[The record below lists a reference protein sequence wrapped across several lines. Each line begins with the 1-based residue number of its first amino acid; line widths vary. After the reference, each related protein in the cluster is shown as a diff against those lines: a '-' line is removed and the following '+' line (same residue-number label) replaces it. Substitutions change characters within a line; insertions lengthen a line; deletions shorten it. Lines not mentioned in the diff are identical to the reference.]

1 MIIGADVGTQSL
13 KLAILDDRLRT
24 IGCAA
29 RCYRPS
35 YPKPGWVEQAPDLWT
50 DALGPRCARSS
61 PSNHETRRTKRNSPG
76 WLRTSSI
83 G

>member
-13 KLAILDDRLRT
+13 KVAVLDGGMR
-24 IGCAA
+24 IVGHAA

-50 DALGPRCARSS
+50 DALGPAIAEALSLI
-61 PSNHETRRTKRNSPG
+61 H
-76 WLRTSSI
+76 I
-83 G
+83 